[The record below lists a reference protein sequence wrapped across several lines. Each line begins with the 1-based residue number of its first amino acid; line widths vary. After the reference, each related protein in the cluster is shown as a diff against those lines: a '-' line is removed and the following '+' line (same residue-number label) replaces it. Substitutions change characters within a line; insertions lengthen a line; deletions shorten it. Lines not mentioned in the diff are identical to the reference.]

1 LSLPVGRIGA
11 VTTAI
16 IYCRVSDDQA
26 GTSRS
31 VEQQEAACREHCAE
45 AGWDV
50 AEVIVDSDISAS
62 RYSRKRRPGWAR
74 VLELI
79 GAGAVDALV
88 AWDLDRMLRQPKEL
102 EHLIDLADKGLPVRT
117 LGGGD
122 VQLATSDGRFVARI
136 LTAKAAKESDDIS
149 RRVRRAKAA
158 KAARG
163 EPARLHSPMAFGW
176 RDGVTPEP
184 GEADLIVRSAR
195 RLLDGEV
202 GVTALAREWTEAGWR
217 RPRSGAAWSA
227 TSVRAVMESPRNA
240 GLRQHR
246 GEVIGEGNWPAIL
259 DRATYERLGAMF
271 ADPDRRRTARRV
283 TTFTGI
289 YRCYACGSTLA
300 YTSIE
305 GRRMRVCKPHSHQPR
320 CAKVG
325 ITAPLADPAVLRAVL
340 EVVDHGS
347 SGTVN
352 AEAATPFSAEELA
365 DVEQRLVDVA
375 EDFAA
380 GRVHRAQFL
389 AATETLTS
397 RRDELLAMVRPNT
410 PSAAAPFLGR
420 AGALAAAWGG
430 MGEFQRNAV
439 LRSVLDAVVVGPRIV
454 GGGRWDPDRL
464 SFRWRI

>member
-1 LSLPVGRIGA
+1 

-31 VEQQEAACREHCAE
+31 VEQQEAACREHCAQ
-45 AGWDV
+45 AGWEV
-50 AEVIVDSDISAS
+50 AEVVTDSDISAS

-74 VLELI
+74 VLELVEV
-79 GAGAVDALV
+79 GAVDALV

-122 VQLATSDGRFVARI
+122 VQLATSDGRFIARI

-246 GEVIGEGNWPAIL
+246 GEVVGEGNWPAIL
-259 DRATYERLGAMF
+259 DRATYERLRAMF
-271 ADPDRRRTARRV
+271 ADPERRRGPRRV
-283 TTFTGI
+283 STFTGI
-289 YRCYACGSTLA
+289 YRCYACGSTLS
-300 YTSIE
+300 YDTIG
-305 GRRMRVCKPHSHQPR
+305 GRRMRVCKPHPHQPK

-325 ITAPLADPAVLRAVL
+325 ITARLADPHILEAVLR
-340 EVVDHGS
+340 VVDRGH
-347 SGTVN
+347 SGTVQ
-352 AEAATPFSAEELA
+352 AEAPAAFSAEELA
-365 DVEQRLVDVA
+365 DIEQRLVDIA

-380 GRVHRAQFL
+380 GRVHRPQFL
-389 AATETLTS
+389 AATEALTA
-397 RRDELLAMVRPNT
+397 RRDELLLLVKPNLST
-410 PSAAAPFLGR
+410 SAAAPFLGK
-420 AGALAAAWGG
+420 AGALAAAWDD
-430 MGEFQRNAV
+430 MGEWQRNAV

-464 SFRWRI
+464 TFRWRI